1 MGTINI
7 TGTYTDGATA
17 SASTIQTDFNAVET
31 FINNKNISVANM
43 SDDSANYCIAFTV
56 ASLTEGATEHFVT
69 QVPSNCTLEPKLAT
83 LYFHTKSSSSGPHG
97 AGKLEIFK
105 DTSGSTAICT
115 ALTEA
120 SDATIESQSSFSVTS
135 LAAGT
140 PIMFKVT
147 ETTGGS
153 DGAIISEISVAL
165 WCRSELTSA

>member
-56 ASLTEGATEHFVT
+56 PEVEHGTPVYFAT
-69 QVPSNCTLEPKLAT
+69 QVPSSCTLEPKLVTFYYVSEA
-83 LYFHTKSSSSGPHG
+83 SGG
-97 AGKLEIFK
+97 TGKLEVFK
-105 DTSGSTAICT
+105 DTSGSASICT
-115 ALTEA
+115 ALTE
-120 SDATIESQSSFSVTS
+120 SSTGTIKTQASFSEGS

-140 PIMFKVT
+140 PLMFKIT
-147 ETTGGS
+147 ENTGGS
-153 DGAIISEISVAL
+153 GDKIQQVSVAL